1 MEWTSVIGPLVAV
14 AVVVIM
20 RKILG
25 KKKKEGG
32 VEAGIASKE
41 EFYEHLRAERIEAS
55 LAEDGDSRGG
65 VGLGR
70 ASGQKSEGI
79 IKLEDRH
86 IDSINIVN
94 MTGQFGTSHF
104 VDYLVKSPN
113 MSIGRAPQK
122 TRLTVKKSPPVLGKV
137 VGIRWSG
144 DKSLAQTLNLDY
156 SLEDKLLSAIQSNFK
171 GDVWIFPEPKQGYT
185 RIRTDYFPPSVELF
199 GAISII
205 ARYIRS
211 W

>member
-1 MEWTSVIGPLVAV
+1 MEWTSVIGPLIAI

-20 RKILG
+20 RVILG

-32 VEAGIASKE
+32 VEGGIASKE
-41 EFYEHLRAERIEAS
+41 EFYEHLRAARIEAS
-55 LAEDGDSRGG
+55 LADAGDSRGEM
-65 VGLGR
+65 GLGR

-94 MTGQFGTSHF
+94 MTGQFGTSYF

-113 MSIGRAPQK
+113 ISMGRAPKK

-137 VGIRWSG
+137 AGIRWSG

-156 SLEDKLLSAIQSNFK
+156 SLEDKLLRSVQGNFQ
-171 GDVWIFPEPKQGYT
+171 GNVWIFPEPKHGYT
-185 RIRTDYFPPSVELF
+185 RIRTDYFPPSAELF

>member
-1 MEWTSVIGPLVAV
+1 MEWTSIIGPLIAI
-14 AVVVIM
+14 AVVIIM
-20 RKILG
+20 RLILG
-25 KKKKEGG
+25 KKKKEGS
-32 VEAGIASKE
+32 VEVGAAGKE
-41 EFYEHLRAERIEAS
+41 EFYEHLQAARIEAS
-55 LAEDGDSRGG
+55 LAEAGDSREEI
-65 VGLGR
+65 GLGR

-86 IDSINIVN
+86 LDSINIVN

-113 MSIGRAPQK
+113 ISVGRTPER

-137 VGIRWSG
+137 IGIKWSG
-144 DKSLAQTLNLDY
+144 DKALAQTLNLDY
-156 SLEDKLLSAIQSNFK
+156 SLEDKLLRAVQGNFQ
-171 GDVWIFPEPKQGYT
+171 GNIWIFPEPKHGYT
-185 RIRTDYFPPSVELF
+185 RVRTDYFPPSAELF
-199 GAISII
+199 SAIGVI